1 MIAEFLGCSIGGR
14 AGTRG
19 AHHERMRLCLGLLL
33 AGSVALVACSGDDGG
48 GLRLSNGPAAAPG
61 AGTVAGGGASTTAPG
76 PAAVACPTT
85 VPAAT
90 AISATDLNATDVHVI
105 PGAILFR
112 SDLKVIRIETTGT
125 GARSEPYVS
134 PDLVHAYAD
143 ADVIVTIESP
153 NPPDAVLKVMPVGVT
168 TGAPP
173 GPTKTDGALTAT
185 PANWSAGGTSVF
197 ASDATSFYVLADVTG
212 QGDTIYKVS
221 KADPN
226 QMTPLANLDQS
237 SLGDPQLSGTDLW
250 FTRDQKRVYKV
261 TQAPADP
268 VNDPAG
274 LLGTTASEPKE
285 IFGIGYAKCNL
296 AVGGTHTFCSTG
308 KALEQRDLTGGNL
321 ETVLDAQKM
330 SSPTLLGAAQFGTDT
345 VFVRSL
351 PSTTTD
357 ALKNGIHAIKGTDDK
372 VLVCGRDAIN
382 SFAADG
388 SKVVWAEQGKGVF
401 SAPR

>member
-1 MIAEFLGCSIGGR
+1 VIAEFLGCSFGES
-14 AGTRG
+14 AGTSS
-19 AHHERMRLCLGLLL
+19 AHHERMRLYLGLLL
-33 AGSVALVACSGDDGG
+33 AGSVALVACSGDDSG
-48 GLRLSNGPAAAPG
+48 GLHLSGAPAAAPG
-61 AGTVAGGGASTTAPG
+61 GGTVAGGGAATTSTG

-90 AISATDLNATDVHVI
+90 AISATDLNATDVHII

-112 SDLKVIRIETTGT
+112 SDLKVIRIETTGG

-134 PDLVHAYAD
+134 PDLVHAFAD

-168 TGAPP
+168 SGAPMD
-173 GPTKTDGALTAT
+173 PTKADGLTAT
-185 PANWSAGGTSVF
+185 PENWSAGGTTVF

-226 QMTPLANLDQS
+226 QMTQLANLDQS

-261 TQAPADP
+261 AQAPADP
-268 VNDPAG
+268 ANDPAG

-285 IFGIGYAKCNL
+285 IFSIGYATCNL

-330 SSPTLLGAAQFGTDT
+330 SSPTLLGAARFGTDS

-351 PSTTTD
+351 PSTATD

-372 VLVCGRDAIN
+372 LLVCGRESIN
-382 SFAADG
+382 SFAADDT
-388 SKVVWAEQGKGVF
+388 KVVWAEQGKGVF

>member
-1 MIAEFLGCSIGGR
+1 
-14 AGTRG
+14 
-19 AHHERMRLCLGLLL
+19 MRLYLGLLL

-48 GLRLSNGPAAAPG
+48 GLRLSSGQAPAPG
-61 AGTVAGGGASTTAPG
+61 AGTVAGGAPAGSAPG

-90 AISATDLNATDVHVI
+90 SISAMDVNATDVHLV

-112 SDLKVIRIETTGT
+112 SALKVIRIETAG

-134 PDLVHAYAD
+134 PDLVHSFAD

-168 TGAPP
+168 TGMA
-173 GPTKTDGALTAT
+173 PTKTDATLTAT
-185 PANWSAGGTSVF
+185 PASWSAGGTYVF
-197 ASDATSFYVLADVTG
+197 ASDATSFYVLADVTN

-226 QMTPLANLDQS
+226 QMTQLANLDQS
-237 SLGDPQLSGTDLW
+237 SLGDPQLSGLDIW

-261 TQAPADP
+261 TQTPTDPAA
-268 VNDPAG
+268 DPAG
-274 LLGTTASEPKE
+274 LLGTTASDPTE

-330 SSPTLLGAAQFGTDT
+330 SSPTLLGAAQFGTDS

-351 PSTTTD
+351 PSSTTD

-372 VLVCGRDAIN
+372 VLVCGRETIN
-382 SFAADG
+382 SFAADDT
-388 SKVVWAEQGKGVF
+388 KVVWAEQGKGVF

>member
-1 MIAEFLGCSIGGR
+1 MITEFSGCPRGHR
-14 AGTRG
+14 TGTRG
-19 AHHERMRLCLGLLL
+19 AHPERMRLYLGLLL
-33 AGSVALVACSGDDGG
+33 AGSVALVACSGNDSG
-48 GLRLSNGPAAAPG
+48 GLRLSGAPAPAPG
-61 AGTVAGGGASTTAPG
+61 AGTVAGGGAATTSTG

-90 AISATDLNATDVHVI
+90 AISATDLNATDVHII

-112 SDLKVIRIETTGT
+112 SDLKVIRIETTGG

-134 PDLVHAYAD
+134 PDLVHAFAD

-168 TGAPP
+168 SGAPMD
-173 GPTKTDGALTAT
+173 PTKTDGLTAT
-185 PANWSAGGTSVF
+185 PANWVAGGTSVF

-226 QMTPLANLDQS
+226 QMTQLANLDQS

-250 FTRDQKRVYKV
+250 FTRDQKRIYKV

-268 VNDPAG
+268 ANDPAG

-285 IFGIGYAKCNL
+285 IFGIGYATCNL

-308 KALEQRDLTGGNL
+308 KALEQRDLTGGSL

-330 SSPTLLGAAQFGTDT
+330 SSPTLLGAAQFGTDS

-351 PSTTTD
+351 PSTATD

-372 VLVCGRDAIN
+372 LLVCGRETIN
-382 SFAADG
+382 SFAADATT
-388 SKVVWAEQGKGVF
+388 VVWAEQGKGVF

>member
-1 MIAEFLGCSIGGR
+1 VITEFSGCSLR
-14 AGTRG
+14 EGTG
-19 AHHERMRLCLGLLL
+19 TPSAHHERMRLYLGLLV
-33 AGSVALVACSGDDGG
+33 AGSFALVACSGDDGG
-48 GLRLSNGPAAAPG
+48 GLRLSNAPAAAPG
-61 AGTVAGGGASTTAPG
+61 AGSVAGGGAATTPTG

-90 AISATDLNATDVHVI
+90 AISATDLNATDVHII

-112 SDLKVIRIETTGT
+112 SDLKVIRIETTGA

-134 PDLVHAYAD
+134 PDLVHSYAD

-168 TGAPP
+168 SGAPM
-173 GPTKTDGALTAT
+173 GPTKTDGLTAT
-185 PANWSAGGTSVF
+185 PANWSAGGTRVF

-226 QMTPLANLDQS
+226 QMTQLANLDQS

-261 TQAPADP
+261 TQTPADP
-268 VNDPAG
+268 ATDPAG
-274 LLGTTASEPKE
+274 LLGTNASEPKE
-285 IFGIGYAKCNL
+285 IFGIGYANCNL

-308 KALEQRDLTGGNL
+308 LALEQRDLTGGNL

-351 PSTTTD
+351 PSTATD

-372 VLVCGRDAIN
+372 LLVCGRDAIN
-382 SFAADG
+382 SFAANDT
-388 SKVVWAEQGKGVF
+388 KVVWAEQGKGVF